1 MWAIVAVVALVAGYL
16 AFRPAGDSAARASVG
31 RPAPLFT
38 ATDLEGRKVSLA
50 DYRGQ
55 PVVLNFWAS
64 WCVPCREEFPLLK
77 RFERGQV
84 LGVIFD
90 DSAENAREF
99 MAEQRATWPGLL
111 DPHGRIAAAY
121 GVAKKPGIP
130 VTVFIDAN
138 GKVTGIHLGPLTP
151 KILRLD

>member
-1 MWAIVAVVALVAGYL
+1 MVWAAVAVALVGAYL
-16 AFRPAGDSAARASVG
+16 AFRPAGDSIARASVG
-31 RPAPLFT
+31 RPAPLFV
-38 ATDLEGRKVSLA
+38 ATDLQGRKVALA

-55 PVVLNFWAS
+55 PVMLNFWAS
-64 WCVPCREEFPLLK
+64 WCIPCREEFPLLK
-77 RFERGQV
+77 RYQGAQV

-90 DSAENAREF
+90 DSEENAREF

-138 GKVTGIHLGPLTP
+138 GKVTGIHLGPLTAAD
-151 KILRLD
+151 LRLD